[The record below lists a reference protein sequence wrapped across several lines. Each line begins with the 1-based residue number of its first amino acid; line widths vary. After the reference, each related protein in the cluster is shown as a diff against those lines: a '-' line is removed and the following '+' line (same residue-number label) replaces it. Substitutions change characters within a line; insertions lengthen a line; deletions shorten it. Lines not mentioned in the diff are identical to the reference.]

1 MNILTFIV
9 LVWLAV
15 VAVAWCI
22 DNGTDILAQR
32 QAEKKRKEAEKKRKE
47 AEKKVHE
54 ARLTYAIA
62 KINHARLA
70 LRQNPTG
77 THRLNKVA

>member
-32 QAEKKRKEAEKKRKE
+32 RAEKKRKE

-62 KINHARLA
+62 KINHARLT

>member
-1 MNILTFIV
+1 VNILTFVV
-9 LVWLAV
+9 LMWVAV
-15 VAVAWCI
+15 VAVAWCV
-22 DNGTDILAQR
+22 DNGTDILAR
-32 QAEKKRKEAEKKRKE
+32 RKAEKKRKEAEQ
-47 AEKKVHE
+47 KVHE

-70 LRQNPTG
+70 LRENPTG